1 MRQVFTVFAYTFK
14 EGIRKKA
21 FWVSTGIIMALI
33 VLLCFA
39 PRIITAFE
47 AQESAKKN
55 QAAGEIQTEA
65 GKEGICYFIDET
77 GVFEENLAAFQ
88 AVYPDLLFQVADVS
102 ELETLKK
109 DVAENEKHSIFYVED
124 QEGLPFFRVIN
135 TNFMKGIN
143 TELMVETGTAVWQSA
158 FLTGQG
164 LSKEII
170 AASQTP
176 LGYAEEA
183 AGTMSL
189 TGYVL
194 GLVMTF
200 VMFFAVYYY

>member
-77 GVFEENLAAFQ
+77 GVFE
-88 AVYPDLLFQVADVS
+88 
-102 ELETLKK
+102 K
-109 DVAENEKHSIFYVED
+109 IW
-124 QEGLPFFRVIN
+124 LPSRQFTR
-135 TNFMKGIN
+135 TYCSR
-143 TELMVETGTAVWQSA
+143 Q
-158 FLTGQG
+158 Q
-164 LSKEII
+164 
-170 AASQTP
+170 
-176 LGYAEEA
+176 
-183 AGTMSL
+183 MSVNWKL
-189 TGYVL
+189 
-194 GLVMTF
+194 
-200 VMFFAVYYY
+200 

>member
-1 MRQVFTVFAYTFK
+1 MKQVITVFAYTFK

-21 FWVSTGIIMALI
+21 FWVSTVIIMALI
-33 VLLCFA
+33 LLLCFA

-47 AQESAKKN
+47 TQEADKKSAS
-55 QAAGEIQTEA
+55 AGEVQTEE
-65 GKEGICYFIDET
+65 GKDGICYFIDET
-77 GVFEENLAAFQ
+77 GVFEKNLAAFQ
-88 AVYPDLLFQVADVS
+88 SVYPDLLFRISDVRD
-102 ELETLKK
+102 LEDLKE
-109 DVAENEKHSIFYVED
+109 DVAENEKHSILYIED

-143 TELMVETGTAVWQSA
+143 TERIVETGTAVWQSE

-164 LSKEII
+164 LSRELV
-170 AASQTP
+170 AAAQTP
-176 LGYAEEA
+176 LGYVEEA

-194 GLVMTF
+194 
-200 VMFFAVYYY
+200 